1 MREAD
6 VLSKTKQKNTRIRE
20 ESSDSDKKKLQTLK
34 DINQMPRWAIVL
46 CIIFGILGA
55 LGIAGYFGYQHY
67 EKEARIEQQHRK
79 NVEGIVLK
87 ASNYDTEAQV
97 IQYIAPLGTAYA
109 RYAIGSS
116 SHKAVNYQG
125 YNFKDISGLDYRE
138 VDYFKISG
146 TDFYIRS
153 EFGSDSNQTF
163 AIQLVEPKQLKTYT
177 DFDKLQSKFAKS
189 VTKGHPDIAL
199 KNEILSMKQQHHYL
213 KN

>member
-1 MREAD
+1 MNKTNQKKPRRQEEN
-6 VLSKTKQKNTRIRE
+6 LS
-20 ESSDSDKKKLQTLK
+20 SDKKKLQTLK
-34 DINQMPRWAIVL
+34 DINRMPRWTIILFITLGVL
-46 CIIFGILGA
+46 GIFGTV
-55 LGIAGYFGYQHY
+55 GYFGYQHY
-67 EKEARIEQQHRK
+67 QKEARIEEQHKK
-79 NVEGIVLK
+79 NVEGIILK
-87 ASNYDTEAQV
+87 ASNYNTEAQV

-109 RYAIGSS
+109 RYAIGSP

-177 DFDKLQSKFAKS
+177 DFDKLQSEFAKS

-199 KNEILSMKQQHHYL
+199 KNKIISMKQKYKYL